1 MFIKIPTELN
11 DKQIQ
16 EFQIIYKKVYGED
29 ISREEAVE
37 QGLSLIRLLAIS
49 LSNTSHKQ

>member
-16 EFQIIYKKVYGED
+16 EFQQIYKKVYGEE
-29 ISREEAVE
+29 ISREEAIN
-37 QGLSLIRLLAIS
+37 QGLSIIRLLAIS
-49 LSNTSHKQ
+49 LTNTGHNK